1 MIEIVEVWQRGGRVA
16 ALLKWAIEIEDHQA
30 AGTAVC
36 LRRLVGT
43 WPLQGSW

>member
-16 ALLKWAIEIEDHQA
+16 ALLKWAIEDHQA

-43 WPLQGSW
+43 WPVQGSW